1 MTKKENNSNRLEQ
14 QEDSFYKLSIQVSLN
29 GLSFCILDT
38 IGKRLAL
45 SHSLRFNQELSPYDL
60 QRELRESLRVNGVLE
75 YRFSEVV
82 AIHRNALFSLVPQAL
97 FSRDDLANYLKF
109 NAKIL
114 PTDHLDYDS
123 IDGLDAVNVYV
134 PFANVN
140 NYLYDLFGE
149 FEFKHTATVL
159 LETLVKLPA
168 NGTGEICYVHLAEGQ
183 MDMTVFSGKKMQYFN
198 SFSVGTGEDIM
209 YYLLFAIEQL
219 GLDPATIKLRFLGE
233 IEAGDATYDLAARYI
248 ENISI
253 FVPSGEPYASVG
265 SEEDIDFTLIN
276 SL

>member
-1 MTKKENNSNRLEQ
+1 M
-14 QEDSFYKLSIQVSLN
+14 
-29 GLSFCILDT
+29 
-38 IGKRLAL
+38 
-45 SHSLRFNQELSPYDL
+45 
-60 QRELRESLRVNGVLE
+60 
-75 YRFSEVV
+75 
-82 AIHRNALFSLVPQAL
+82 
-97 FSRDDLANYLKF
+97 
-109 NAKIL
+109 
-114 PTDHLDYDS
+114 
-123 IDGLDAVNVYV
+123 

-198 SFSVGTGEDIM
+198 SFSAGTGEDIM

-253 FVPSGEPYASVG
+253 FVPSGEPYATVG

>member
-1 MTKKENNSNRLEQ
+1 MTKKETNSNRLGQ
-14 QEDSFYKLSIQVSLN
+14 KEDSFYKLSIQVSLN

-45 SHSLRFNQELSPYDL
+45 SHSLRFNEELSPYDL
-60 QRELRESLRVNGVLE
+60 QRELRESLRVNGVLDFT
-75 YRFSEVV
+75 FSEVI

-97 FSRDDLANYLKF
+97 FSEDDLANYLKF

-114 PTDHLDYDS
+114 PTDHLDYDA
-123 IDGLDAVNVYV
+123 IDGLDAMNVYV

-159 LETLVKLPA
+159 LETLVKLP
-168 NGTGEICYVHLAEGQ
+168 NSGTGEICYVHLAEGQ
-183 MDMTVFSGKKMQYFN
+183 MDMAVFTGKKLQYFN
-198 SFSVGTGEDIM
+198 SFSCSNEADIM
-209 YYLLFAIEQL
+209 YYLLFALEQL
-219 GLDPATIKLRFLGE
+219 QLDPSTIKLRLLGE
-233 IEAGDATYDLAARYI
+233 VEEGDATYELASRYI

-253 FVPSGEPYASVG
+253 FVPSGHPFQFEGP
-265 SEEDIDFTLIN
+265 EEGIDFTLIN

>member
-1 MTKKENNSNRLEQ
+1 MTKKENNNNRLDQ

-38 IGKRLAL
+38 IGKRLAV

-114 PTDHLDYDS
+114 PTDHLDYDT
-123 IDGLDAVNVYV
+123 IEGLEAINVYV

-168 NGTGEICYVHLAEGQ
+168 NGTGETCYVHLAEGQ
-183 MDMTVFSGKKMQYFN
+183 MDLAVFSGKKLQYFN
-198 SFSVGTGEDIM
+198 SFSVGTEEDIM
-209 YYLLFAIEQL
+209 YYLLFAMEQL
-219 GLDPATIKLRFLGE
+219 GLDTASVKLRFLGE
-233 IEAGDATYDLAARYI
+233 VEAGDTTYELAASYI

-253 FVPSGEPYASVG
+253 FMPSGEPYAPEG
-265 SEEDIDFTLIN
+265 SEDGIDFTLIN